1 MSIKKSLAAGA
12 LALALPM
19 SAMAATDFKINGF
32 ANAGFAWVDSSETY
46 LFSDKDGSFNESS
59 FMGLQMRFAPN
70 VDVPI
75 SFVTQ
80 LIARGRDDW
89 NLEADWAYVSWQA
102 TEDFTVNVGRVKL
115 PIFLISEAYDVGVTY
130 PWIAPP
136 EEIYGFA
143 NIPFTAM
150 TGFNLDYNHFFDE
163 TWINAKFYMG
173 RDNMSIPTMGTDI
186 PGEITRMYGASFSF
200 GTESLELRASVS
212 TVEFSMQISDAVSSL
227 PIAQN
232 LQAEA
237 GAAMMTATGLLA
249 LLNAAG
255 DGTSNGNAD
264 AQETLAAL
272 GIVPGDYGTKQTE
285 TIEDLKKSY
294 IEGQFNQSL
303 FAAVPNG
310 NGEAEFYSA
319 GMRYDGDS
327 IFFMTEVA
335 RRSVRGLPFP
345 DSNTGFVTLGYRL
358 NKMMPHFT
366 YSVHESEDSILV
378 NQTQTS
384 AILGLRYDIQPW
396 AALKFEAQ
404 YIELGDDN
412 IRTSGPLAGT
422 DQAALP
428 STGLFNELPALDTFT
443 GDVPDEV
450 IKLQVAYTMV
460 F

>member
-19 SAMAATDFKINGF
+19 PAMAATDFKINGF
-32 ANAGFAWVDSSETY
+32 ANAGFAWVDSDETY

-89 NLEADWAYVSWQA
+89 NLEADWAYVNWQA
-102 TEDFTVNVGRVKL
+102 TEDFSINVGRVKL
-115 PIFLISEAYDVGVTY
+115 PVFLISEAYDVGVTY

-143 NIPFTAM
+143 NVPFSAM
-150 TGFNLDYNHFFDE
+150 TGFSLDYNHFFDE
-163 TWINAKFYMG
+163 TWINAKFFMG
-173 RDNMSIPTMGTDI
+173 RDNMSIPTMGTTI
-186 PGEITRMYGASFSF
+186 PGEITRMYGAAFSF
-200 GTESLELRASVS
+200 GTESLELRTSVS
-212 TVEFSMQISDAVSSL
+212 SVDFSMNIADAISGL
-227 PIAQN
+227 PIAQAG
-232 LQAEA
+232 QAEA
-237 GAAMMTATGLLA
+237 GAAIMESTALLS
-249 LLNAAG
+249 LLNAA
-255 DGTSNGNAD
+255 TAGNTT
-264 AQETLAAL
+264 AQDSLATL
-272 GIVPGDYGTKQTE
+272 GIEQAAYPAAESATIGDLREAY
-285 TIEDLKKSY
+285 LA
-294 IEGQFNQSL
+294 GQFNQSL
-303 FAAVPNG
+303 FAAIPNG
-310 NGEAEFYSA
+310 IGEAEFYSA
-319 GMRYDGDS
+319 GMRYDGDRV
-327 IFFMTEVA
+327 FFMTEAA

-345 DSNTGFVTLGYRL
+345 DSTTGFVTLGYRF
-358 NKMMPHFT
+358 NKMMPHLT

-378 NQTQTS
+378 NQSQAS
-384 AILGLRYDIQPW
+384 AILGLRYDIEPW

-404 YIELGDDN
+404 YTELGDDN
-412 IRTSGPLAGT
+412 IRDHGPLTGSS
-422 DQAALP
+422 LP

-443 GDVPDEV
+443 GDVPDEL